1 MATLNLQV
9 LFDAKDK
16 ITGPMKV
23 IIGGSQDLSKA
34 FKQTSA
40 ELKALQDQ
48 QRSVDRFKQTQT
60 ALEKTQQTLKGYR
73 DELKELQKIEKSGNT
88 LTDAQIKKMSS
99 LEQGIRRLKSTEV
112 SQRNELNAHTQ
123 ALNKAGFNVDKVAK
137 GVDRLTQ
144 EESDLKN
151 KIHQTTMELNKRRDE
166 LDKNNESQK
175 RFAKTQAA
183 LQKGADF
190 AKKGLVVAGA
200 ATAAMVVPVKLAID
214 YESSLAD
221 VKKVFNGTEAEF
233 KSINTEILDMSTRLP
248 MAAKDIA
255 AIVAAGAQ
263 SGIASKEL
271 TTFAETAVKMGVA
284 FDISAEQS
292 GQSMAELRTAFRMS
306 QDQVTT
312 LADQINYLGNNTPA
326 AAKGI
331 MEIVQRI
338 GPLGEVG
345 GFAASSIAAL
355 GATLRGMGISEEIA
369 ATGIKN
375 TMLALVAGE
384 SATKGQKAAYE
395 ELGLDYT
402 KIAKNMQKDANGTT
416 LMVLKQIAK
425 LDKYKQAA
433 VLADLFG
440 KESLSAIA
448 PLLTNMEALEK
459 NLGLVA
465 DKSKYAGSM
474 EQEYAARAATSA
486 NNIQLLK
493 NSVSAL
499 GIDMGTV
506 LLPPLNMVIDK
517 ARGLTNQVIAW
528 AKENPALAA
537 TLTKVAVGGAL
548 LLGAI
553 SAATLGILT
562 FIGPLAMLKLSLT
575 TLGGGAGF
583 AAGAL
588 KMLLGPIKMI
598 GFAFSIVGKALLAN
612 PMVLAITAMVALV
625 AGAAYLIYKNWTPIK
640 AFFSDLWTGIKS
652 AFNTG
657 VNFVK
662 GIIQSVDSV
671 FANNPILNILV
682 PFIGI
687 PRTIIANWS
696 SITSFFSGVWSS
708 ITTGASNLWTSITT
722 FFSPIGQWFSN
733 KWDDVKQSAATAWTR
748 IVGYVYTAWEKLKEI
763 IANNPLL
770 QRIVNGWEN
779 IFSYLGTLKDK
790 MLGIGKNI
798 VQGLIDGISWGFDKL
813 KGVWEKINNYMPDF
827 MRKRMDIHSPS
838 RVMAGMGGHI
848 VDGIGV
854 GLNQRTPALQ
864 TQFNRTLGVFD
875 ASPAMPSTP
884 TLKRRFTDS
893 IGIIETPV
901 STTGRFDDRSQT
913 APKFKRVAAI
923 NSPRSISVTNSDN
936 ITIHINGGGG
946 GPIHNAANEVRQAL
960 AERDRQRN
968 AELRRMLTDRE

>member
-99 LEQGIRRLKSTEV
+99 LEQGIRRLKSTEA

-144 EESDLKN
+144 EESDFKN

-190 AKKGLVVAGA
+190 AKKGLVIAGA

-384 SATKGQKAAYE
+384 SATKGQKAAYK
-395 ELGLDYT
+395 ELDIDY
-402 KIAKNMQKDANGTT
+402 AKVAKDMQKDANGTT

-433 VLADLFG
+433 VLSELFG

-499 GIDMGTV
+499 GIDIGTV
-506 LLPPLNMVIDK
+506 LLPPLNIVIDK

-537 TLTKVAVGGAL
+537 TLTKIAVGGILLVGGLSAL
-548 LLGAI
+548 A
-553 SAATLGILT
+553 LGIT
-562 FIGPLAMLKLSLT
+562 A
-575 TLGGGAGF
+575 
-583 AAGAL
+583 
-588 KMLLGPIKMI
+588 LLGPIAILKVTLGTLGL
-598 GFAFSIVGKALLAN
+598 GFSAVGAIFSPVGLVILGIVAA
-612 PMVLAITAMVALV
+612 V
-625 AGAAYLIYKNWTPIK
+625 AGAAYLIYRNWEPISG
-640 AFFSDLWTGIKS
+640 FFTGIWSTIKT
-652 AFNTG
+652 AFNGGIRG
-657 VNFVK
+657 VT
-662 GIIQSVDSV
+662 
-671 FANNPILNILV
+671 ALILNWSPLGLFYSIFAKVLSW
-682 PFIGI
+682 FGI
-687 PRTIIANWS
+687 DLPKQFTGFGSMII
-696 SITSFFSGVWSS
+696 
-708 ITTGASNLWTSITT
+708 
-722 FFSPIGQWFSN
+722 
-733 KWDDVKQSAATAWTR
+733 
-748 IVGYVYTAWEKLKEI
+748 
-763 IANNPLL
+763 
-770 QRIVNGWEN
+770 
-779 IFSYLGTLKDK
+779 
-790 MLGIGKNI
+790 
-798 VQGLIDGISWGFDKL
+798 QGLIDGIKSKFDGL
-813 KGVWEKINNYMPDF
+813 KGVWEKVTSYMPDF

-893 IGIIETPV
+893 IGITETPV

-936 ITIHINGGGG
+936 ITIHINAGGG
-946 GPIHNAANEVRQAL
+946 GPIRNAANEVRQAL

-968 AELRRMLTDRE
+968 ADLRRMLTDRE

>member
-73 DELKELQKIEKSGNT
+73 EELKELQKIEKSGNT
-88 LTDAQIKKMSS
+88 LTDTQIKKMSS
-99 LEQGIRRLKSTEV
+99 LEQGIRRLKSTEA

-214 YESSLAD
+214 YESSMAD

-384 SATKGQKAAYE
+384 SATKGQKAAYK
-395 ELGLDYT
+395 ELGIDY
-402 KIAKNMQKDANGTT
+402 AKVAKDMQKDANGTT

-433 VLADLFG
+433 VLSELFG

-499 GIDMGTV
+499 GIDIGTV

-517 ARGLTNQVIAW
+517 ARGLTNQVITW

-537 TLTKVAVGGAL
+537 TLTKIAVGGILLVGGLSAL
-548 LLGAI
+548 A
-553 SAATLGILT
+553 LGIT
-562 FIGPLAMLKLSLT
+562 A
-575 TLGGGAGF
+575 
-583 AAGAL
+583 
-588 KMLLGPIKMI
+588 LLGPIAILKVTLGTLGL
-598 GFAFSIVGKALLAN
+598 GFSAVGAIFSPVGLVILGIVAA
-612 PMVLAITAMVALV
+612 V
-625 AGAAYLIYKNWTPIK
+625 AGAAYLIYRNWEPISGFFIGIWSTIK
-640 AFFSDLWTGIKS
+640 TAFNGGIRGVTALILNWSPLGLFYSVFAKVLSWFGIDLPQKFTSFGSMIIQGLINGIKS
-652 AFNTG
+652 QFDG
-657 VNFVK
+657 LK
-662 GIIQSVDSV
+662 GI
-671 FANNPILNILV
+671 
-682 PFIGI
+682 
-687 PRTIIANWS
+687 
-696 SITSFFSGVWSS
+696 
-708 ITTGASNLWTSITT
+708 
-722 FFSPIGQWFSN
+722 
-733 KWDDVKQSAATAWTR
+733 
-748 IVGYVYTAWEKLKEI
+748 WEK
-763 IANNPLL
+763 
-770 QRIVNGWEN
+770 VT
-779 IFSYLGTLKDK
+779 S
-790 MLGIGKNI
+790 
-798 VQGLIDGISWGFDKL
+798 
-813 KGVWEKINNYMPDF
+813 YMPDF

-875 ASPAMPSTP
+875 ASPTMPSTP

-893 IGIIETPV
+893 IGITETPV

-936 ITIHINGGGG
+936 ITIHINAGGG
-946 GPIHNAANEVRQAL
+946 GPIRNAANEVRQAL

-968 AELRRMLTDRE
+968 ADLRRMLTDRE

>member
-88 LTDAQIKKMSS
+88 LTDTQIKKMSS
-99 LEQGIRRLKSTEV
+99 LEQGIRRLKSTEA

-123 ALNKAGFNVDKVAK
+123 ALSKAGFNIDKVAK

-190 AKKGLVVAGA
+190 AKKGLVIAGA

-384 SATKGQKAAYE
+384 SATKGQKAAYK
-395 ELGLDYT
+395 ELGIDY
-402 KIAKNMQKDANGTT
+402 AKVAKDMQKDANGTT

-517 ARGLTNQVIAW
+517 ARGLTNHVIAW

-537 TLTKVAVGGAL
+537 TLTKIAVGGILLVGGLSAL
-548 LLGAI
+548 A
-553 SAATLGILT
+553 LGIT
-562 FIGPLAMLKLSLT
+562 A
-575 TLGGGAGF
+575 
-583 AAGAL
+583 
-588 KMLLGPIKMI
+588 LLGPIAILKVTLGTLGL
-598 GFAFSIVGKALLAN
+598 GFSALGAIFSPVGLVILGIVAA
-612 PMVLAITAMVALV
+612 V
-625 AGAAYLIYKNWTPIK
+625 AGAAYLIYRNWEPISGFFIGIWSTIK
-640 AFFSDLWTGIKS
+640 TAFNGGIRGVTALILNWSPLGLFYSVFAKVLSWFGIDLPQKFTRFGSMIIQGLINGIKS
-652 AFNTG
+652 QFDG
-657 VNFVK
+657 LK
-662 GIIQSVDSV
+662 GI
-671 FANNPILNILV
+671 
-682 PFIGI
+682 
-687 PRTIIANWS
+687 
-696 SITSFFSGVWSS
+696 
-708 ITTGASNLWTSITT
+708 
-722 FFSPIGQWFSN
+722 
-733 KWDDVKQSAATAWTR
+733 
-748 IVGYVYTAWEKLKEI
+748 WEK
-763 IANNPLL
+763 
-770 QRIVNGWEN
+770 VT
-779 IFSYLGTLKDK
+779 S
-790 MLGIGKNI
+790 
-798 VQGLIDGISWGFDKL
+798 
-813 KGVWEKINNYMPDF
+813 YMPDF

-893 IGIIETPV
+893 IGITETPV
-901 STTGRFDDRSQT
+901 STGRFDDRNQT

-936 ITIHINGGGG
+936 ITIHINAGGG
-946 GPIHNAANEVRQAL
+946 GPIRNAANEVRQAL

-968 AELRRMLTDRE
+968 ADLRRMLTDRE

>member
-73 DELKELQKIEKSGNT
+73 QELKELQKIEKSGNT
-88 LTDAQIKKMSS
+88 LTDTQIKKMSS
-99 LEQGIRRLKSTEV
+99 LEQGIRRLKSTEA

-123 ALNKAGFNVDKVAK
+123 ALSKAGFNIDKVAK

-151 KIHQTTMELNKRRDE
+151 KIHQTTMELNKRRVE

-175 RFAKTQAA
+175 RFTKIQSA

-384 SATKGQKAAYE
+384 SATKGQKAAYK
-395 ELGLDYT
+395 ELGIDY
-402 KIAKNMQKDANGTT
+402 AKVAKDMQKDANGTT

-499 GIDMGTV
+499 GIDIGTV

-537 TLTKVAVGGAL
+537 TLTKIAVGGILLVGGLSAL
-548 LLGAI
+548 A
-553 SAATLGILT
+553 LGIT
-562 FIGPLAMLKLSLT
+562 A
-575 TLGGGAGF
+575 
-583 AAGAL
+583 
-588 KMLLGPIKMI
+588 LLGPIAILKVTLGTLGL
-598 GFAFSIVGKALLAN
+598 GFSAVGAIFSPVGLIILGIVAA
-612 PMVLAITAMVALV
+612 VAS
-625 AGAAYLIYKNWTPIK
+625 AAYLIYRNWEPISG
-640 AFFSDLWTGIKS
+640 FFIGIWSTIKT
-652 AFNTG
+652 AFNGGIRG
-657 VNFVK
+657 VTALILNWSPLGLFY
-662 GIIQSVDSV
+662 SV
-671 FANNPILNILV
+671 FAKVLSWFGVDLPKQ
-682 PFIGI
+682 FTGFGSM
-687 PRTIIANWS
+687 II
-696 SITSFFSGVWSS
+696 
-708 ITTGASNLWTSITT
+708 
-722 FFSPIGQWFSN
+722 
-733 KWDDVKQSAATAWTR
+733 
-748 IVGYVYTAWEKLKEI
+748 
-763 IANNPLL
+763 
-770 QRIVNGWEN
+770 
-779 IFSYLGTLKDK
+779 
-790 MLGIGKNI
+790 
-798 VQGLIDGISWGFDKL
+798 QGLIDGIKSKFDGL
-813 KGVWEKINNYMPDF
+813 KGVWEKVTSYMPDF

-893 IGIIETPV
+893 IGITETPV
-901 STTGRFDDRSQT
+901 STTGRFDDRNET

-923 NSPRSISVTNSDN
+923 NSPRSITVTNSDN
-936 ITIHINGGGG
+936 ITIHINAGGG
-946 GPIHNAANEVRQAL
+946 GPIRNAANEVRQAL

-968 AELRRMLTDRE
+968 ADLRRMLTDRE

>member
-34 FKQTSA
+34 FKQTTA

-73 DELKELQKIEKSGNT
+73 QELKELQKIEKSGNT
-88 LTDAQIKKMSS
+88 LTDTQIKKMSS
-99 LEQGIRRLKSTEV
+99 LEQGIRRLKSTEA

-123 ALNKAGFNVDKVAK
+123 ALSKAGFNVDKVAK

-166 LDKNNESQK
+166 LDKNHESQK

-190 AKKGLVVAGA
+190 AKKGLVIAGA

-537 TLTKVAVGGAL
+537 TLTKIAVGGIL
-548 LLGAI
+548 LLGGL
-553 SAATLGILT
+553 SALALGIT
-562 FIGPLAMLKLSLT
+562 A
-575 TLGGGAGF
+575 
-583 AAGAL
+583 
-588 KMLLGPIKMI
+588 LLGPIAILKVTLGTLGL
-598 GFAFSIVGKALLAN
+598 GFNAVGAIFSPVGLVILGIVAA
-612 PMVLAITAMVALV
+612 V
-625 AGAAYLIYKNWTPIK
+625 AGAAYLIYRNWEPISG
-640 AFFSDLWTGIKS
+640 FFTGIWSTIKT
-652 AFNTG
+652 AFNGGISG
-657 VNFVK
+657 VT
-662 GIIQSVDSV
+662 
-671 FANNPILNILV
+671 ALILNWSPLGLFYSIFAKVLSW
-682 PFIGI
+682 FGI
-687 PRTIIANWS
+687 DLPKQFTGFGSMII
-696 SITSFFSGVWSS
+696 
-708 ITTGASNLWTSITT
+708 
-722 FFSPIGQWFSN
+722 
-733 KWDDVKQSAATAWTR
+733 
-748 IVGYVYTAWEKLKEI
+748 
-763 IANNPLL
+763 
-770 QRIVNGWEN
+770 
-779 IFSYLGTLKDK
+779 
-790 MLGIGKNI
+790 
-798 VQGLIDGISWGFDKL
+798 QGLIDGIKSKFDGL
-813 KGVWEKINNYMPDF
+813 KGVWEKVTSYMPDF

-893 IGIIETPV
+893 IGITETPV

>member
-1 MATLNLQV
+1 
-9 LFDAKDK
+9 
-16 ITGPMKV
+16 
-23 IIGGSQDLSKA
+23 
-34 FKQTSA
+34 
-40 ELKALQDQ
+40 
-48 QRSVDRFKQTQT
+48 
-60 ALEKTQQTLKGYR
+60 
-73 DELKELQKIEKSGNT
+73 
-88 LTDAQIKKMSS
+88 
-99 LEQGIRRLKSTEV
+99 
-112 SQRNELNAHTQ
+112 
-123 ALNKAGFNVDKVAK
+123 
-137 GVDRLTQ
+137 
-144 EESDLKN
+144 
-151 KIHQTTMELNKRRDE
+151 MELNKRRVE

-175 RFAKTQAA
+175 RFTKIQSA
-183 LQKGADF
+183 LQKGSDF
-190 AKKGLVVAGA
+190 AKKSMVVASA
-200 ATAAMVVPVKLAID
+200 ATVAMVVPVKLAID

-384 SATKGQKAAYE
+384 SATKGQKAAYK
-395 ELGLDYT
+395 ELGIDY
-402 KIAKNMQKDANGTT
+402 AKVAKDMQKDANGTT

-499 GIDMGTV
+499 GIDIGTL

-537 TLTKVAVGGAL
+537 TLTKIAVGGILLVGGLSAL
-548 LLGAI
+548 A
-553 SAATLGILT
+553 LGIT
-562 FIGPLAMLKLSLT
+562 A
-575 TLGGGAGF
+575 
-583 AAGAL
+583 
-588 KMLLGPIKMI
+588 LLGPIAILKVTLGTLGL
-598 GFAFSIVGKALLAN
+598 GFSAVGAIFSPVGLIILGIVAA
-612 PMVLAITAMVALV
+612 V
-625 AGAAYLIYKNWTPIK
+625 AGAAYLIYRNWEPISGFFIGIWSTIK
-640 AFFSDLWTGIKS
+640 TAFNGGIRGVTALILNWSPLGLFYSVFAKVLSWFGIDLPQKFTSFGSMIIQGLINGIKS
-652 AFNTG
+652 QFDG
-657 VNFVK
+657 LK
-662 GIIQSVDSV
+662 GI
-671 FANNPILNILV
+671 
-682 PFIGI
+682 
-687 PRTIIANWS
+687 
-696 SITSFFSGVWSS
+696 
-708 ITTGASNLWTSITT
+708 
-722 FFSPIGQWFSN
+722 
-733 KWDDVKQSAATAWTR
+733 
-748 IVGYVYTAWEKLKEI
+748 WEK
-763 IANNPLL
+763 
-770 QRIVNGWEN
+770 VT
-779 IFSYLGTLKDK
+779 S
-790 MLGIGKNI
+790 
-798 VQGLIDGISWGFDKL
+798 
-813 KGVWEKINNYMPDF
+813 YMPDF

-864 TQFNRTLGVFD
+864 TQFNRTLSVFD

-893 IGIIETPV
+893 IGITETPV
-901 STTGRFDDRSQT
+901 STTGRFDDRNQT

-936 ITIHINGGGG
+936 ITIHINAGGA
-946 GPIHNAANEVRQAL
+946 GPIRNAANEVRQAL

-968 AELRRMLTDRE
+968 ADLRRMLTDRE

>member
-34 FKQTSA
+34 FKQTTA

-88 LTDAQIKKMSS
+88 LTDTQIKKMSS
-99 LEQGIRRLKSTEV
+99 LEQGIRRLKSTEA

-123 ALNKAGFNVDKVAK
+123 ALSKAGFNVDKVAK

-151 KIHQTTMELNKRRDE
+151 KIHQTTMELNKRRVE

-175 RFAKTQAA
+175 RFTKIQSA
-183 LQKGADF
+183 LQKGSDF
-190 AKKGLVVAGA
+190 AKKSMVVASA
-200 ATAAMVVPVKLAID
+200 ATVAMVVPVKLAID
-214 YESSLAD
+214 YESSMAD

-312 LADQINYLGNNTPA
+312 LSDQINYLGNNTPA

-345 GFAASSIAAL
+345 GFAASSIAAI

-384 SATKGQKAAYE
+384 SATKGQKAAYK
-395 ELGLDYT
+395 ELGIDY
-402 KIAKNMQKDANGTT
+402 AKVAKDMQKDANGTT

-499 GIDMGTV
+499 GIDIGTV

-537 TLTKVAVGGAL
+537 TLTKIAVGGIL
-548 LLGAI
+548 LLGGL
-553 SAATLGILT
+553 SALALGIT
-562 FIGPLAMLKLSLT
+562 A
-575 TLGGGAGF
+575 
-583 AAGAL
+583 
-588 KMLLGPIKMI
+588 LLGPIAILKVTLGTLGL
-598 GFAFSIVGKALLAN
+598 GFSAVGAIFSPVGLVILGIVAA
-612 PMVLAITAMVALV
+612 V
-625 AGAAYLIYKNWTPIK
+625 AGAAYLIYRNWEPISG
-640 AFFSDLWTGIKS
+640 FFTGIWSTIKT
-652 AFNTG
+652 AFNGGIRG
-657 VNFVK
+657 VTALILNWSPLGLFY
-662 GIIQSVDSV
+662 SV
-671 FANNPILNILV
+671 FAKVLSW
-682 PFIGI
+682 FGI
-687 PRTIIANWS
+687 DLPKQFTGFGSMII
-696 SITSFFSGVWSS
+696 
-708 ITTGASNLWTSITT
+708 
-722 FFSPIGQWFSN
+722 
-733 KWDDVKQSAATAWTR
+733 
-748 IVGYVYTAWEKLKEI
+748 
-763 IANNPLL
+763 
-770 QRIVNGWEN
+770 
-779 IFSYLGTLKDK
+779 
-790 MLGIGKNI
+790 
-798 VQGLIDGISWGFDKL
+798 QGLIDGIKYKFDGL
-813 KGVWEKINNYMPDF
+813 KGVWEKVTSYMPDF

-893 IGIIETPV
+893 IGITETPV

-913 APKFKRVAAI
+913 APKFKRAAAI

-936 ITIHINGGGG
+936 ITIHINAGGA
-946 GPIHNAANEVRQAL
+946 GPIRNAANEVRQAL

-968 AELRRMLTDRE
+968 ADLRRMLTDRE

>member
-34 FKQTSA
+34 FKKTSA

-73 DELKELQKIEKSGNT
+73 DELKELQKIEKSGNS
-88 LTDAQIKKMSS
+88 LTDTQIKKMSS
-99 LEQGIRRLKSTEV
+99 LEQGIRRLKSTEA

-123 ALNKAGFNVDKVAK
+123 ALNKAGFNVDKMAK

-190 AKKGLVVAGA
+190 AKKGLVIAGA
-200 ATAAMVVPVKLAID
+200 TTAAMVVPVKLAID

-537 TLTKVAVGGAL
+537 TLTKIAVGGIL
-548 LLGAI
+548 LLGGL
-553 SAATLGILT
+553 SALALGIT
-562 FIGPLAMLKLSLT
+562 A
-575 TLGGGAGF
+575 
-583 AAGAL
+583 
-588 KMLLGPIKMI
+588 LLGPIAILKVTLGTLGL
-598 GFAFSIVGKALLAN
+598 GFSAVGAIFSPVGLVILGIVAA
-612 PMVLAITAMVALV
+612 V
-625 AGAAYLIYKNWTPIK
+625 AGAAYLIYRNWEPISG
-640 AFFSDLWTGIKS
+640 FFTGIWSTIKT
-652 AFNTG
+652 AFNGGISG
-657 VNFVK
+657 VT
-662 GIIQSVDSV
+662 
-671 FANNPILNILV
+671 ALILNWSPLGLFYSIFAKVLSW
-682 PFIGI
+682 FGI
-687 PRTIIANWS
+687 DLPKQFTGFGSMII
-696 SITSFFSGVWSS
+696 
-708 ITTGASNLWTSITT
+708 
-722 FFSPIGQWFSN
+722 
-733 KWDDVKQSAATAWTR
+733 
-748 IVGYVYTAWEKLKEI
+748 
-763 IANNPLL
+763 
-770 QRIVNGWEN
+770 
-779 IFSYLGTLKDK
+779 
-790 MLGIGKNI
+790 
-798 VQGLIDGISWGFDKL
+798 QGLIDGIKSKFDGL
-813 KGVWEKINNYMPDF
+813 KGVWEKVTSYMPDF

-893 IGIIETPV
+893 IGITETPV
-901 STTGRFDDRSQT
+901 STTGRFDDRNQT

-936 ITIHINGGGG
+936 ITIHINAGGG
-946 GPIHNAANEVRQAL
+946 GPIQNAANEVRQAL

-968 AELRRMLTDRE
+968 ADLRRMLTDRE

>member
-73 DELKELQKIEKSGNT
+73 QELKELQKIEKSGNT
-88 LTDAQIKKMSS
+88 LTDTQIKKMSS
-99 LEQGIRRLKSTEV
+99 LEQGIRRLKSTEA

-123 ALNKAGFNVDKVAK
+123 ALSKAGFNVDKVAK

-151 KIHQTTMELNKRRDE
+151 KIHQTTMELNKRRVE

-175 RFAKTQAA
+175 RFTKIQSA
-183 LQKGADF
+183 LQKGSDF
-190 AKKGLVVAGA
+190 AKKSMVVAGA
-200 ATAAMVVPVKLAID
+200 ATVAMVVPVKLAID
-214 YESSLAD
+214 YESSMAD

-384 SATKGQKAAYE
+384 SATKGQKAAYK
-395 ELGLDYT
+395 ELGIDC
-402 KIAKNMQKDANGTT
+402 AKVAKDMQKDANGTT

-499 GIDMGTV
+499 GIDIGTV

-517 ARGLTNQVIAW
+517 ARGLANQVIAW

-537 TLTKVAVGGAL
+537 TLTKIAVGGILLVGGLSAL
-548 LLGAI
+548 A
-553 SAATLGILT
+553 LGIT
-562 FIGPLAMLKLSLT
+562 A
-575 TLGGGAGF
+575 
-583 AAGAL
+583 
-588 KMLLGPIKMI
+588 LLGPIAILKVTLGTLGL
-598 GFAFSIVGKALLAN
+598 GFSAVGAIFSPVGLVILGIVAA
-612 PMVLAITAMVALV
+612 V
-625 AGAAYLIYKNWTPIK
+625 AGAAYLIYRNWEPISG
-640 AFFSDLWTGIKS
+640 FFIGIWSTIKT
-652 AFNTG
+652 AFNGGIRG
-657 VNFVK
+657 VTALILNWSPLGLFY
-662 GIIQSVDSV
+662 SV
-671 FANNPILNILV
+671 FAKVLSW
-682 PFIGI
+682 FGI
-687 PRTIIANWS
+687 DLPKQFTGFGSMII
-696 SITSFFSGVWSS
+696 
-708 ITTGASNLWTSITT
+708 
-722 FFSPIGQWFSN
+722 
-733 KWDDVKQSAATAWTR
+733 
-748 IVGYVYTAWEKLKEI
+748 
-763 IANNPLL
+763 
-770 QRIVNGWEN
+770 
-779 IFSYLGTLKDK
+779 
-790 MLGIGKNI
+790 
-798 VQGLIDGISWGFDKL
+798 QGLIDGIKSKFDGL
-813 KGVWEKINNYMPDF
+813 KGVWEKVTSYMPDF

-893 IGIIETPV
+893 IGITETPV

-936 ITIHINGGGG
+936 ITIHINAGGG
-946 GPIHNAANEVRQAL
+946 GPIRNAANEVRQAL

-968 AELRRMLTDRE
+968 ADLRRMLTDRE

>member
-99 LEQGIRRLKSTEV
+99 LEQGIRRLKSTEA

-144 EESDLKN
+144 EESDFKN

-190 AKKGLVVAGA
+190 AKKGLVIAGA

-384 SATKGQKAAYE
+384 SATKGQKAAYK
-395 ELGLDYT
+395 ELDIDY
-402 KIAKNMQKDANGTT
+402 AKVAKDMQKDANGTT

-433 VLADLFG
+433 VLSELFG

-499 GIDMGTV
+499 GIDIGTV
-506 LLPPLNMVIDK
+506 LLPPLNIVIDK

-537 TLTKVAVGGAL
+537 TLTKIAVGGILLVGGLSAL
-548 LLGAI
+548 A
-553 SAATLGILT
+553 LGIT
-562 FIGPLAMLKLSLT
+562 A
-575 TLGGGAGF
+575 
-583 AAGAL
+583 
-588 KMLLGPIKMI
+588 LLGPIAILKVTLGTLGL
-598 GFAFSIVGKALLAN
+598 GFSAVGAIFSPVGLVILGIVAA
-612 PMVLAITAMVALV
+612 V
-625 AGAAYLIYKNWTPIK
+625 AGAAYLIYRNWEPISG
-640 AFFSDLWTGIKS
+640 FFTGIWSTIKT
-652 AFNTG
+652 AFNGGIRG
-657 VNFVK
+657 VT
-662 GIIQSVDSV
+662 
-671 FANNPILNILV
+671 ALILNWSPLGLFYSIFAKVLSW
-682 PFIGI
+682 FGI
-687 PRTIIANWS
+687 DLPKQFTGFGSMII
-696 SITSFFSGVWSS
+696 
-708 ITTGASNLWTSITT
+708 
-722 FFSPIGQWFSN
+722 
-733 KWDDVKQSAATAWTR
+733 
-748 IVGYVYTAWEKLKEI
+748 
-763 IANNPLL
+763 
-770 QRIVNGWEN
+770 
-779 IFSYLGTLKDK
+779 
-790 MLGIGKNI
+790 
-798 VQGLIDGISWGFDKL
+798 QGLIDGIKSKFDGL
-813 KGVWEKINNYMPDF
+813 KGVWEKVTSYMPDF

-893 IGIIETPV
+893 IGITETPV

-923 NSPRSISVTNSDN
+923 NNPRSISVTNSDN
-936 ITIHINGGGG
+936 ITIHINAGGG
-946 GPIHNAANEVRQAL
+946 GPIRNAANEVRQAL

-968 AELRRMLTDRE
+968 ADLRRMLTDRE

>member
-88 LTDAQIKKMSS
+88 LTDTQIKKMSS
-99 LEQGIRRLKSTEV
+99 LEQGIRRLKSTEA

-123 ALNKAGFNVDKVAK
+123 ALNKAGFNVDKMAK

-190 AKKGLVVAGA
+190 AKKGLVIAGA

-537 TLTKVAVGGAL
+537 TLTKIAVGGILLVGGLSAL
-548 LLGAI
+548 A
-553 SAATLGILT
+553 LGIT
-562 FIGPLAMLKLSLT
+562 A
-575 TLGGGAGF
+575 
-583 AAGAL
+583 
-588 KMLLGPIKMI
+588 LLGPIAILKVTLGTLGL
-598 GFAFSIVGKALLAN
+598 GFSAVGAIFSPVGLVILGIVAA
-612 PMVLAITAMVALV
+612 V
-625 AGAAYLIYKNWTPIK
+625 AGAAYLIYRNWDPISG
-640 AFFSDLWTGIKS
+640 FFTGIWSTIKT
-652 AFNTG
+652 AFNGGISG
-657 VNFVK
+657 VT
-662 GIIQSVDSV
+662 
-671 FANNPILNILV
+671 ALILNWSPLGLFYSIFAKVLSW
-682 PFIGI
+682 FGI
-687 PRTIIANWS
+687 DLPKQFTGFGSMII
-696 SITSFFSGVWSS
+696 
-708 ITTGASNLWTSITT
+708 
-722 FFSPIGQWFSN
+722 
-733 KWDDVKQSAATAWTR
+733 
-748 IVGYVYTAWEKLKEI
+748 
-763 IANNPLL
+763 
-770 QRIVNGWEN
+770 
-779 IFSYLGTLKDK
+779 
-790 MLGIGKNI
+790 
-798 VQGLIDGISWGFDKL
+798 QGLIDGIKSKFDGL
-813 KGVWEKINNYMPDF
+813 KGVWEKVTSYMPDF

-893 IGIIETPV
+893 IGITETPV
-901 STTGRFDDRSQT
+901 STTGRFDDRNQT

-936 ITIHINGGGG
+936 ITIHINAGGG
-946 GPIHNAANEVRQAL
+946 GPIQNAANEVRQAL

-968 AELRRMLTDRE
+968 ADLRRMLTDRE

>member
-48 QRSVDRFKQTQT
+48 QRSVDRFKQTQI

-73 DELKELQKIEKSGNT
+73 EELKDLQKIEKSGT
-88 LTDAQIKKMSS
+88 ALTDAQIKKMSS
-99 LEQGIRRLKSTEV
+99 LEQGIRRLKSTEA
-112 SQRNELNAHTQ
+112 SQRNELQAHTQ

-144 EESDLKN
+144 EESNLKN

-183 LQKGADF
+183 LQKGSDF

-214 YESSLAD
+214 YESSMAD

-306 QDQVTT
+306 QEQVTT

-384 SATKGQKAAYE
+384 SATKGQKAAYK
-395 ELGLDYT
+395 ELGIDY
-402 KIAKNMQKDANGTT
+402 AKVAKDMQKDANGTT

-493 NSVSAL
+493 NSVAAL
-499 GIDMGTV
+499 GIDIGTV

-537 TLTKVAVGGAL
+537 TLTKIAVGGILLVGGLSAL
-548 LLGAI
+548 A
-553 SAATLGILT
+553 LGI
-562 FIGPLAMLKLSLT
+562 T
-575 TLGGGAGF
+575 T
-583 AAGAL
+583 
-588 KMLLGPIKMI
+588 LLGPIAILKLTLGTLGI
-598 GFAFSIVGKALLAN
+598 GFSAVGAIFSPVGLIILGIVAA
-612 PMVLAITAMVALV
+612 V
-625 AGAAYLIYKNWTPIK
+625 AGAAYLIYRNWEPISGFFK
-640 AFFSDLWTGIKS
+640 GIWSTIKTAFNGGITGVTALILNWSPMGLFYSIFAKVLSWFGIDLPQKFTSFGSMIIQGLINGIKS
-652 AFNTG
+652 QFDG
-657 VNFVK
+657 LK
-662 GIIQSVDSV
+662 GI
-671 FANNPILNILV
+671 
-682 PFIGI
+682 
-687 PRTIIANWS
+687 
-696 SITSFFSGVWSS
+696 
-708 ITTGASNLWTSITT
+708 
-722 FFSPIGQWFSN
+722 
-733 KWDDVKQSAATAWTR
+733 
-748 IVGYVYTAWEKLKEI
+748 WEK
-763 IANNPLL
+763 
-770 QRIVNGWEN
+770 VT
-779 IFSYLGTLKDK
+779 S
-790 MLGIGKNI
+790 
-798 VQGLIDGISWGFDKL
+798 
-813 KGVWEKINNYMPDF
+813 YMPDF

-884 TLKRRFTDS
+884 TLKRRFIDS
-893 IGIIETPV
+893 IGITETPV
-901 STTGRFDDRSQT
+901 SSSTQFDNSSQT

-923 NSPRSISVTNSDN
+923 NSPRSISITNSDN

-946 GPIHNAANEVRQAL
+946 GPIHNAANEIRQAL

-968 AELRRMLTDRE
+968 ADLRRMLKDQE

>member
-34 FKQTSA
+34 FKQTTA

-48 QRSVDRFKQTQT
+48 QRSIDRFKQTQT

-73 DELKELQKIEKSGNT
+73 QELKELQKIEKSGNT
-88 LTDAQIKKMSS
+88 LTDTQIKKMGS
-99 LEQGIRRLKSTEV
+99 LEQGIRRLKSTEA

-123 ALNKAGFNVDKVAK
+123 ALSKAGFNIDKVAK

-190 AKKGLVVAGA
+190 AKKGLVIAGA

-384 SATKGQKAAYE
+384 SATKGQKAAYK
-395 ELGLDYT
+395 ELGIDY
-402 KIAKNMQKDANGTT
+402 AKVAKDMQKDANGTT

-517 ARGLTNQVIAW
+517 TRGLTNQVIAW
-528 AKENPALAA
+528 AKENPALSA
-537 TLTKVAVGGAL
+537 TLTKIAVGGILLIGGLSAL
-548 LLGAI
+548 A
-553 SAATLGILT
+553 LGIT
-562 FIGPLAMLKLSLT
+562 A
-575 TLGGGAGF
+575 
-583 AAGAL
+583 
-588 KMLLGPIKMI
+588 LLGPIAILKVTLGTLGL
-598 GFAFSIVGKALLAN
+598 GFSAVGAIFSPVGLVILGIVAA
-612 PMVLAITAMVALV
+612 V
-625 AGAAYLIYKNWTPIK
+625 AGAAYLIYRNWEPISG
-640 AFFSDLWTGIKS
+640 FFTGIWSTIKT
-652 AFNTG
+652 AFNGGISG
-657 VNFVK
+657 VTALILNWSPLGLFY
-662 GIIQSVDSV
+662 SV
-671 FANNPILNILV
+671 FAKVLSW
-682 PFIGI
+682 FGI
-687 PRTIIANWS
+687 DLPKQFTGFGSMII
-696 SITSFFSGVWSS
+696 
-708 ITTGASNLWTSITT
+708 
-722 FFSPIGQWFSN
+722 
-733 KWDDVKQSAATAWTR
+733 
-748 IVGYVYTAWEKLKEI
+748 
-763 IANNPLL
+763 
-770 QRIVNGWEN
+770 
-779 IFSYLGTLKDK
+779 
-790 MLGIGKNI
+790 
-798 VQGLIDGISWGFDKL
+798 QGLIDGIKSKFDGL
-813 KGVWEKINNYMPDF
+813 KGVWEKVTSYMPDF

-893 IGIIETPV
+893 IGITETPV
-901 STTGRFDDRSQT
+901 STGRFDDRSQT

-923 NSPRSISVTNSDN
+923 NSPRSINVTNSDN
-936 ITIHINGGGG
+936 ITIHINAGGG
-946 GPIHNAANEVRQAL
+946 GPIRNAANEVRQAL

-968 AELRRMLTDRE
+968 ADLRRMLTDRE

>member
-34 FKQTSA
+34 FKQTTA

-48 QRSVDRFKQTQT
+48 QRSIDRFKQTQT
-60 ALEKTQQTLKGYR
+60 ALEKIQQTLKGYR
-73 DELKELQKIEKSGNT
+73 QELKELQKIEKSGNT
-88 LTDAQIKKMSS
+88 LTDTQIKKMSS
-99 LEQGIRRLKSTEV
+99 LEQGIRRLKSTEA

-123 ALNKAGFNVDKVAK
+123 ALSKAGFNIDKVAK

-190 AKKGLVVAGA
+190 AKKGLVIAGA

-537 TLTKVAVGGAL
+537 TLTKIAVGGILLVGGLSAL
-548 LLGAI
+548 A
-553 SAATLGILT
+553 LGIT
-562 FIGPLAMLKLSLT
+562 A
-575 TLGGGAGF
+575 
-583 AAGAL
+583 
-588 KMLLGPIKMI
+588 LLGPIAILKVTLGTLGL
-598 GFAFSIVGKALLAN
+598 GFSAVGAIFSPVGLIILGIVAA
-612 PMVLAITAMVALV
+612 V
-625 AGAAYLIYKNWTPIK
+625 AGAAYLIYRNWEPISG
-640 AFFSDLWTGIKS
+640 FFTGIWSTIKT
-652 AFNTG
+652 AFNGGIRG
-657 VNFVK
+657 VTALILNWSPLGLFY
-662 GIIQSVDSV
+662 SV
-671 FANNPILNILV
+671 FAKVLSW
-682 PFIGI
+682 FGI
-687 PRTIIANWS
+687 DLPKQFTGFGSMII
-696 SITSFFSGVWSS
+696 
-708 ITTGASNLWTSITT
+708 
-722 FFSPIGQWFSN
+722 
-733 KWDDVKQSAATAWTR
+733 
-748 IVGYVYTAWEKLKEI
+748 
-763 IANNPLL
+763 
-770 QRIVNGWEN
+770 
-779 IFSYLGTLKDK
+779 
-790 MLGIGKNI
+790 
-798 VQGLIDGISWGFDKL
+798 QGLIDGIKSKFDGL
-813 KGVWEKINNYMPDF
+813 KGVWEKVTSYMPDF
-827 MRKRMDIHSPS
+827 MRRRMDIHSPS

-893 IGIIETPV
+893 IGITETPV

-936 ITIHINGGGG
+936 ITIHINAGGG
-946 GPIHNAANEVRQAL
+946 GPIRNAANEVRQAL

-968 AELRRMLTDRE
+968 ADLRRMLTDRE

>member
-34 FKQTSA
+34 FKQTTA

-88 LTDAQIKKMSS
+88 LTDTQIKKMSS
-99 LEQGIRRLKSTEV
+99 LEQGIRRLKSTEA

-123 ALNKAGFNVDKVAK
+123 ALSKAGFNVDKVAK

-151 KIHQTTMELNKRRDE
+151 KIHQTTMELNKRRVE

-175 RFAKTQAA
+175 RFTKIQSA
-183 LQKGADF
+183 LQKGSDF
-190 AKKGLVVAGA
+190 AKKSMVVASA
-200 ATAAMVVPVKLAID
+200 ATVAMVVPVKLAID
-214 YESSLAD
+214 YESSMAD

-345 GFAASSIAAL
+345 GFAASSIAAI

-384 SATKGQKAAYE
+384 SATKGQKAAYK
-395 ELGLDYT
+395 ELGIDY
-402 KIAKNMQKDANGTT
+402 AKVAKDMQKDANGTT

-499 GIDMGTV
+499 GIDIGTV

-517 ARGLTNQVIAW
+517 ARGLTNQVITW

-537 TLTKVAVGGAL
+537 TLTKIAVGGILLVGGLSAL
-548 LLGAI
+548 A
-553 SAATLGILT
+553 LGIT
-562 FIGPLAMLKLSLT
+562 A
-575 TLGGGAGF
+575 
-583 AAGAL
+583 
-588 KMLLGPIKMI
+588 LLGPIAILKVTLGTLGL
-598 GFAFSIVGKALLAN
+598 GFSAVGAIFSPVGLIILGIVAA
-612 PMVLAITAMVALV
+612 V
-625 AGAAYLIYKNWTPIK
+625 AGAAYLIYRNWEPISG
-640 AFFSDLWTGIKS
+640 FFTGIWSTIKT
-652 AFNTG
+652 AFNGGIRG
-657 VNFVK
+657 VTALILNWSPLGLFY
-662 GIIQSVDSV
+662 SV
-671 FANNPILNILV
+671 FAKVLSW
-682 PFIGI
+682 FGI
-687 PRTIIANWS
+687 DLPKQFTGFGSMII
-696 SITSFFSGVWSS
+696 
-708 ITTGASNLWTSITT
+708 
-722 FFSPIGQWFSN
+722 
-733 KWDDVKQSAATAWTR
+733 
-748 IVGYVYTAWEKLKEI
+748 
-763 IANNPLL
+763 
-770 QRIVNGWEN
+770 
-779 IFSYLGTLKDK
+779 
-790 MLGIGKNI
+790 
-798 VQGLIDGISWGFDKL
+798 QGLIDGIKSKFDGL
-813 KGVWEKINNYMPDF
+813 KGVWEKVTSYMPDF
-827 MRKRMDIHSPS
+827 MRRRMDIHSPS

-893 IGIIETPV
+893 IGITETPV
-901 STTGRFDDRSQT
+901 STGRFGDRSQT

-936 ITIHINGGGG
+936 ITIHINAGGG
-946 GPIHNAANEVRQAL
+946 GPIRNAANEVRQAL

-968 AELRRMLTDRE
+968 ADLRRMLTDRE

>member
-73 DELKELQKIEKSGNT
+73 QELKELQKIEKSGNT
-88 LTDAQIKKMSS
+88 LTDTQIKKMSS
-99 LEQGIRRLKSTEV
+99 LEQGIRRLKSTEA

-123 ALNKAGFNVDKVAK
+123 ALSKAGFNIDKVAK

-151 KIHQTTMELNKRRDE
+151 KIHQTTMELNKRRVE

-175 RFAKTQAA
+175 RFTKIQSA
-183 LQKGADF
+183 LQKGSDF
-190 AKKGLVVAGA
+190 AKKSMVVASA
-200 ATAAMVVPVKLAID
+200 ATVAMVVPVKLAID
-214 YESSLAD
+214 YESSMAD

-384 SATKGQKAAYE
+384 SATKGQKAAYK
-395 ELGLDYT
+395 ELGIDY
-402 KIAKNMQKDANGTT
+402 AKVAKDMQKDANGTT

-499 GIDMGTV
+499 GIDIGTV

-537 TLTKVAVGGAL
+537 TLTKIAVGGILLVGGLSAL
-548 LLGAI
+548 A
-553 SAATLGILT
+553 LGIT
-562 FIGPLAMLKLSLT
+562 A
-575 TLGGGAGF
+575 
-583 AAGAL
+583 
-588 KMLLGPIKMI
+588 LLGPIAILKVTLGTLGL
-598 GFAFSIVGKALLAN
+598 GFSAVGAIFSPVGLIILGIVAA
-612 PMVLAITAMVALV
+612 V
-625 AGAAYLIYKNWTPIK
+625 AGAAYLIYRNWEPISG
-640 AFFSDLWTGIKS
+640 FFTGIWSTIKT
-652 AFNTG
+652 AFNGGIRG
-657 VNFVK
+657 VTALILNWSPLGLFY
-662 GIIQSVDSV
+662 SV
-671 FANNPILNILV
+671 FAKVLSW
-682 PFIGI
+682 FGI
-687 PRTIIANWS
+687 DLPKQFTGFGSMII
-696 SITSFFSGVWSS
+696 
-708 ITTGASNLWTSITT
+708 
-722 FFSPIGQWFSN
+722 
-733 KWDDVKQSAATAWTR
+733 
-748 IVGYVYTAWEKLKEI
+748 
-763 IANNPLL
+763 
-770 QRIVNGWEN
+770 
-779 IFSYLGTLKDK
+779 
-790 MLGIGKNI
+790 
-798 VQGLIDGISWGFDKL
+798 QGLIDGIKSKFDGL
-813 KGVWEKINNYMPDF
+813 KGVWEKVTSYMPDF
-827 MRKRMDIHSPS
+827 MRRRMDIHSPS

-893 IGIIETPV
+893 IGITETPV
-901 STTGRFDDRSQT
+901 STGRFDDRSQT

-923 NSPRSISVTNSDN
+923 NSPRSITVTNSDN
-936 ITIHINGGGG
+936 ITIHINASGG
-946 GPIHNAANEVRQAL
+946 GPIRNAANEVRQAL

-968 AELRRMLTDRE
+968 ADLRRMLTDRE

>member
-73 DELKELQKIEKSGNT
+73 QELKELQKIEKSGNT
-88 LTDAQIKKMSS
+88 LTDTQIKKMSS
-99 LEQGIRRLKSTEV
+99 LEQGIRRLKSTEA

-123 ALNKAGFNVDKVAK
+123 ALSKAGFNIDKVAK

-151 KIHQTTMELNKRRDE
+151 KIHQTTMELNKRRVE

-175 RFAKTQAA
+175 RFTKIQSA
-183 LQKGADF
+183 LQKGSDF
-190 AKKGLVVAGA
+190 AKKSMVVASA
-200 ATAAMVVPVKLAID
+200 ATVAMVVPVKLAID
-214 YESSLAD
+214 YESSMAD

-384 SATKGQKAAYE
+384 SATKGQKAAYK
-395 ELGLDYT
+395 ELGIDY
-402 KIAKNMQKDANGTT
+402 AKVAKDMQKDANGTT

-499 GIDMGTV
+499 GIDIGTV

-537 TLTKVAVGGAL
+537 TLTKIAVGGILLVGGLSAL
-548 LLGAI
+548 A
-553 SAATLGILT
+553 LGIT
-562 FIGPLAMLKLSLT
+562 A
-575 TLGGGAGF
+575 
-583 AAGAL
+583 
-588 KMLLGPIKMI
+588 LLGPIAILKVTLGTLGL
-598 GFAFSIVGKALLAN
+598 GFSAVGAIFSPVGLIILGIVAA
-612 PMVLAITAMVALV
+612 V
-625 AGAAYLIYKNWTPIK
+625 AGAAYLIYRNWEPISG
-640 AFFSDLWTGIKS
+640 FFIGIWSTIKT
-652 AFNTG
+652 AFNGGIRG
-657 VNFVK
+657 VTALILNWSPLGLFY
-662 GIIQSVDSV
+662 SV
-671 FANNPILNILV
+671 FAKVLSW
-682 PFIGI
+682 FGI
-687 PRTIIANWS
+687 DLPQKF
-696 SITSFFSGVWSS
+696 TSFGSM
-708 ITTGASNLWTSITT
+708 
-722 FFSPIGQWFSN
+722 
-733 KWDDVKQSAATAWTR
+733 
-748 IVGYVYTAWEKLKEI
+748 I
-763 IANNPLL
+763 I
-770 QRIVNGWEN
+770 
-779 IFSYLGTLKDK
+779 
-790 MLGIGKNI
+790 
-798 VQGLIDGISWGFDKL
+798 QGLIDGIKSKFDGL
-813 KGVWEKINNYMPDF
+813 KGVWEKVTSYMPDF

-893 IGIIETPV
+893 IGITETPV

-936 ITIHINGGGG
+936 ITIHINAGGG
-946 GPIHNAANEVRQAL
+946 GPIRNAANEVRQAL

-968 AELRRMLTDRE
+968 ADLRRMLTDRE

>member
-34 FKQTSA
+34 FKQTTA

-73 DELKELQKIEKSGNT
+73 QELKELQKIEKSGNT
-88 LTDAQIKKMSS
+88 LTDTQIKKMSS
-99 LEQGIRRLKSTEV
+99 LEQGIRRLKSTEA

-123 ALNKAGFNVDKVAK
+123 ALSKAGFNVDKVAK

-166 LDKNNESQK
+166 LDKNHESQK

-190 AKKGLVVAGA
+190 AKKGLVIAGA

-537 TLTKVAVGGAL
+537 TLTKIAVGGIL
-548 LLGAI
+548 LLGGL
-553 SAATLGILT
+553 SALALGIT
-562 FIGPLAMLKLSLT
+562 A
-575 TLGGGAGF
+575 
-583 AAGAL
+583 
-588 KMLLGPIKMI
+588 LLGPIAILKVTLGTLGL
-598 GFAFSIVGKALLAN
+598 GFSAVGAIFSPVGLVILGIVAA
-612 PMVLAITAMVALV
+612 V
-625 AGAAYLIYKNWTPIK
+625 AGAAYLIYRNWEPISG
-640 AFFSDLWTGIKS
+640 FFTGIWSTIKT
-652 AFNTG
+652 AFNGGISG
-657 VNFVK
+657 VT
-662 GIIQSVDSV
+662 
-671 FANNPILNILV
+671 ALILNWSPLGLFYSIFAKVLSW
-682 PFIGI
+682 FGI
-687 PRTIIANWS
+687 DLPKQFTGFGSMII
-696 SITSFFSGVWSS
+696 
-708 ITTGASNLWTSITT
+708 
-722 FFSPIGQWFSN
+722 
-733 KWDDVKQSAATAWTR
+733 
-748 IVGYVYTAWEKLKEI
+748 
-763 IANNPLL
+763 
-770 QRIVNGWEN
+770 
-779 IFSYLGTLKDK
+779 
-790 MLGIGKNI
+790 
-798 VQGLIDGISWGFDKL
+798 QGLIDGIKSKFDGL
-813 KGVWEKINNYMPDF
+813 KGVWEKVTSYMPDF

-893 IGIIETPV
+893 IGITETPV

>member
-73 DELKELQKIEKSGNT
+73 DELKELQKIEKSGNS
-88 LTDAQIKKMSS
+88 LTDTQIKKMSS
-99 LEQGIRRLKSTEV
+99 LEQGIRRLKSTEA

-123 ALNKAGFNVDKVAK
+123 ALNKAGFNVDKMAK

-190 AKKGLVVAGA
+190 AKKGLVIAGA

-537 TLTKVAVGGAL
+537 TLTKIAVGGIL
-548 LLGAI
+548 LLGGL
-553 SAATLGILT
+553 SALALGIT
-562 FIGPLAMLKLSLT
+562 A
-575 TLGGGAGF
+575 
-583 AAGAL
+583 
-588 KMLLGPIKMI
+588 LLGPIAILKVTLGTLGL
-598 GFAFSIVGKALLAN
+598 GFSAVGAIFSPVGLVILGIVAA
-612 PMVLAITAMVALV
+612 V
-625 AGAAYLIYKNWTPIK
+625 AGAAYLIYRNWEPISG
-640 AFFSDLWTGIKS
+640 FFTGIWSTIKT
-652 AFNTG
+652 AFNGGISG
-657 VNFVK
+657 VT
-662 GIIQSVDSV
+662 
-671 FANNPILNILV
+671 ALILNWSPLGLFYSIFAKVLSW
-682 PFIGI
+682 FGI
-687 PRTIIANWS
+687 DLPKQFTGFGSMII
-696 SITSFFSGVWSS
+696 
-708 ITTGASNLWTSITT
+708 
-722 FFSPIGQWFSN
+722 
-733 KWDDVKQSAATAWTR
+733 
-748 IVGYVYTAWEKLKEI
+748 
-763 IANNPLL
+763 
-770 QRIVNGWEN
+770 
-779 IFSYLGTLKDK
+779 
-790 MLGIGKNI
+790 
-798 VQGLIDGISWGFDKL
+798 QGLIDGIKSKFDGL
-813 KGVWEKINNYMPDF
+813 KGVWEKVTSYMPDF

-893 IGIIETPV
+893 IGITETPV
-901 STTGRFDDRSQT
+901 STTGRFDDRNQT

-936 ITIHINGGGG
+936 ITIHINAGGG
-946 GPIHNAANEVRQAL
+946 GPIQNAANEVRQAL

-968 AELRRMLTDRE
+968 ADLRRMLTDRE

>member
-88 LTDAQIKKMSS
+88 LTDTQIKKMSS
-99 LEQGIRRLKSTEV
+99 LEQGIRRLKSTEA

-123 ALNKAGFNVDKVAK
+123 ALSKAGFNIDKVAK

-190 AKKGLVVAGA
+190 AKKGLVIAGA

-384 SATKGQKAAYE
+384 SATKGQKAAYK
-395 ELGLDYT
+395 ELGIDY
-402 KIAKNMQKDANGTT
+402 AKVAKDMQKDANGTT

-499 GIDMGTV
+499 GIDIGTV

-537 TLTKVAVGGAL
+537 TLTKIAVGGILLVGGLSAL
-548 LLGAI
+548 A
-553 SAATLGILT
+553 LGIT
-562 FIGPLAMLKLSLT
+562 A
-575 TLGGGAGF
+575 
-583 AAGAL
+583 
-588 KMLLGPIKMI
+588 LLGPIAILKVTLGTLGL
-598 GFAFSIVGKALLAN
+598 GFSAVGAIFSPVGLIILGIVAA
-612 PMVLAITAMVALV
+612 V
-625 AGAAYLIYKNWTPIK
+625 AGAAYLIYRNWDPISG
-640 AFFSDLWTGIKS
+640 FFTGIWSTIKT
-652 AFNTG
+652 AFNGGIRG
-657 VNFVK
+657 VTALILNWSPLGLFY
-662 GIIQSVDSV
+662 SV
-671 FANNPILNILV
+671 FAKVLSWFGVDLPKQ
-682 PFIGI
+682 FTGFGSM
-687 PRTIIANWS
+687 II
-696 SITSFFSGVWSS
+696 
-708 ITTGASNLWTSITT
+708 
-722 FFSPIGQWFSN
+722 
-733 KWDDVKQSAATAWTR
+733 
-748 IVGYVYTAWEKLKEI
+748 
-763 IANNPLL
+763 
-770 QRIVNGWEN
+770 
-779 IFSYLGTLKDK
+779 
-790 MLGIGKNI
+790 
-798 VQGLIDGISWGFDKL
+798 QGLIDGIKSKFDGL
-813 KGVWEKINNYMPDF
+813 KGVWEKVTSYMPDF

-893 IGIIETPV
+893 IGITETPV
-901 STTGRFDDRSQT
+901 STIGRFDDRNQT

-923 NSPRSISVTNSDN
+923 NSPRSITVTNSDN
-936 ITIHINGGGG
+936 ITIHINAGGG

-968 AELRRMLTDRE
+968 ADLRRMLTDRE

>member
-73 DELKELQKIEKSGNT
+73 QELKELQKIEKSGNT
-88 LTDAQIKKMSS
+88 LTDTQIKKMSS
-99 LEQGIRRLKSTEV
+99 LEQGIRRLKSTEA

-123 ALNKAGFNVDKVAK
+123 ALSKAGFNIDKVAK

-151 KIHQTTMELNKRRDE
+151 KIHQTTMELNKRRVE

-175 RFAKTQAA
+175 RFTKIQSA
-183 LQKGADF
+183 LQKGSDF
-190 AKKGLVVAGA
+190 AKKGLVVASA

-384 SATKGQKAAYE
+384 SATKGQKAAYK
-395 ELGLDYT
+395 ELGIDY
-402 KIAKNMQKDANGTT
+402 AKVAKDMQKDANGTT

-499 GIDMGTV
+499 GIDIGTV

-537 TLTKVAVGGAL
+537 TLTKIAVGGILLVGGLSAL
-548 LLGAI
+548 A
-553 SAATLGILT
+553 LGIT
-562 FIGPLAMLKLSLT
+562 A
-575 TLGGGAGF
+575 
-583 AAGAL
+583 
-588 KMLLGPIKMI
+588 LLGPIAILKVTLGTLGL
-598 GFAFSIVGKALLAN
+598 GFSAVGAIFSPVGLIILGIVAA
-612 PMVLAITAMVALV
+612 VAS
-625 AGAAYLIYKNWTPIK
+625 AAYLIYRNWEPISG
-640 AFFSDLWTGIKS
+640 FFIGIWSTIKT
-652 AFNTG
+652 AFNGGIRG
-657 VNFVK
+657 VTALILNWSPLGLFY
-662 GIIQSVDSV
+662 SV
-671 FANNPILNILV
+671 FAKVLSWFGVDLPKQ
-682 PFIGI
+682 FTGFGSM
-687 PRTIIANWS
+687 II
-696 SITSFFSGVWSS
+696 
-708 ITTGASNLWTSITT
+708 
-722 FFSPIGQWFSN
+722 
-733 KWDDVKQSAATAWTR
+733 
-748 IVGYVYTAWEKLKEI
+748 
-763 IANNPLL
+763 
-770 QRIVNGWEN
+770 
-779 IFSYLGTLKDK
+779 
-790 MLGIGKNI
+790 
-798 VQGLIDGISWGFDKL
+798 QGLIDGIKSKFDGL
-813 KGVWEKINNYMPDF
+813 KGVWEKVTSYMPDF

-893 IGIIETPV
+893 IGITETPV

-923 NSPRSISVTNSDN
+923 NNPRSISVTNSDN
-936 ITIHINGGGG
+936 ITIHINAGGA
-946 GPIHNAANEVRQAL
+946 GPIRNAANEVRQAL

-968 AELRRMLTDRE
+968 ADLRRMLTDRE